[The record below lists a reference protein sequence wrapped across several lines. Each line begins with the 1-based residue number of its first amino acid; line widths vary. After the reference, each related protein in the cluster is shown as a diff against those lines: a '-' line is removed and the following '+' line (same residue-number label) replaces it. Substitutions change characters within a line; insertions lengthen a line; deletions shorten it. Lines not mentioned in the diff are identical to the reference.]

1 MEQFYYA
8 SDKSGLDAG
17 QILEALKESISGI
30 LNQRKVCP
38 ENGLKKVLIV
48 GPDFSRF
55 HSNAGLISNLYYHLL
70 LEMGCRTDILI
81 AAGTHE
87 RMSEEQLQGM
97 YGDIPQDCF
106 IHHDFREDVVRLGQ
120 VDAAY
125 VSELSEGL
133 FPEAI
138 DVEINRRILDESY
151 DLILSVGQVVPH
163 EVVGMANYSKNL
175 FVGAG
180 GASMINKSHM
190 LGAVYGMERV
200 MGKDHTPVRDVFDYA
215 LTHFLQDRS
224 IVFVQTVCTADGSDI
239 HMHGL
244 FIGDTRA
251 VFEKAVELAQK
262 TNIDFVQT
270 GIRKC
275 VVWLDPSEFTSTW
288 IGNKAIYR
296 TRMAIADGGQL
307 IILAPGVRRFG
318 EAPELDALI
327 RKYGYTG
334 RDHILE
340 ESRKKENT
348 DLQENMSAAAHLIH
362 GSSDGRFTITYAV
375 RNISTDEIRG
385 VGFEAA
391 LYEEMVKRYDPAK
404 LAPGYNTMP
413 DGEEIFFIPNP
424 ALGLWINREK
434 FPVS

>member
-17 QILEALKESISGI
+17 QLQEALKESISGI
-30 LNQRKVCP
+30 LNQREACP
-38 ENGLKKVLIV
+38 GTGLKKVLIV
-48 GPDFSRF
+48 GPDFSRY
-55 HSNAGLISNLYYHLL
+55 HSNAGLISNLYYHFF

-87 RMSEEQLQGM
+87 KMSEEQLQGM
-97 YGDIPQDCF
+97 YGDIPQECF

-125 VSELSEGL
+125 VSELSGGL

-138 DVEINRRILDESY
+138 DVEINRHILDESY

-190 LGAVYGMERV
+190 LGAVYGMERM
-200 MGKDHTPVRDVFDYA
+200 MGKDHSPVREVFDYA
-215 LTHFLQDRS
+215 LTHFLQDRP
-224 IVFVQTVCTADGSDI
+224 IVFVQTVCTADGPDI

-244 FIGDTRA
+244 FIGDKRS
-251 VFEKAVELAQK
+251 VFEEAVELAQK

-307 IILAPGVRRFG
+307 IILAPGIRRFG

-340 ESRKKENT
+340 ESRKEENK

-375 RNISTDEIRG
+375 RDIPTDEIRG

>member
-17 QILEALKESISGI
+17 RILEALKASISSIMDQG
-30 LNQRKVCP
+30 KAFP
-38 ENGLKKVLIV
+38 ESGPGKVLIV
-48 GPDFSRF
+48 GPDYSRF
-55 HSNAGLISNLYYHLL
+55 HSNAGLISNLYYHLFR
-70 LEMGCRTDILI
+70 EMGCRTDILI

-87 RMSEEQLQGM
+87 GMSDEQLRVM
-97 YGDIPQDCF
+97 YGDIPRECF
-106 IHHDFREDVVRLGQ
+106 FHHDFRKDVVRLGQ

-133 FPEAI
+133 FPETI

-190 LGAVYGMERV
+190 LGAVYGMERI

-215 LTHFLQDRS
+215 LTHYLQDRP
-224 IVFVQTVCTADGSDI
+224 IVFVQTVCTADGADI

-275 VVWLDPSEFTSTW
+275 VVWLDPEEFTSTW

-296 TRMAIADGGQL
+296 TRMAIADGGEL
-307 IILAPGVRRFG
+307 LILAPGVRRFG

-340 ESRKKENT
+340 ESRKKENE

-375 RNISTDEIRG
+375 RDISTDEIRKA
-385 VGFEAA
+385 GFEAA
-391 LYEEMVKRYDPAK
+391 LFEEMVKRYDPAR

-434 FPVS
+434 FAGE